1 MILITS
7 QKEATDMSSSALP
20 QPEVKKWRVIVFV
33 IVAGLLALLAWYG
46 GIRDLLLLPGQ
57 SGFPSEIHRWH
68 EAQSGAFTA
77 LLFGGSLLAL
87 LWQPLR
93 KPLLA
98 VFVVLSIALFSLS
111 FATVSGYGFNPIVLA
126 IGAVL
131 ICIIVIAY
139 PTPRALLNF
148 RREGSLS
155 YPLLVLTFIAAV
167 LLAPIIARELNW
179 QALGIT
185 GQDVHALNY
194 HWLGSV
200 MLALMLILAGSLAA
214 TKQAGWQ
221 TLSLITG
228 VTYLYLGGM
237 AELLPDYAGSWGVIG
252 GMLGL
257 LGGVAYIIATLVEAR
272 KSRQVVESRTS
283 DTSKVSS

>member
-1 MILITS
+1 
-7 QKEATDMSSSALP
+7 MSSSALP

-33 IVAGLLALLAWYG
+33 IIVGLLALLAWFG

-93 KPLLA
+93 KPLLV
-98 VFVVLSIALFSLS
+98 VFLVLSIALVSLS
-111 FATVSGYGFNPIVLA
+111 FATVSGYGFNPLVLA

-139 PTPRALLNF
+139 PTPRALLHF

-155 YPLLVLTFIAAV
+155 YPLLVLTFMAAV

-179 QALGIT
+179 QILGIT

-194 HWLGSV
+194 HWLTSV
-200 MLALMLILAGSLAA
+200 LLALILILAGSLAA

-221 TLSLITG
+221 VLGLITG
-228 VTYLYLGGM
+228 VAYLYLGGM
-237 AELLPDYAGSWGVIG
+237 AQLLPDYAGSWGVTG
-252 GMLGL
+252 GVLGL
-257 LGGVAYIIATLVEAR
+257 LGGVAYIAVTLVEAR
-272 KSRQVVESRTS
+272 KGRQVIGSR
-283 DTSKVSS
+283 DGNTSKVSKHALKL

>member
-1 MILITS
+1 
-7 QKEATDMSSSALP
+7 MSSSAQP
-20 QPEVKKWRVIVFV
+20 QPEAKKWRVIVFV

-46 GIRDLLLLPGQ
+46 GIRDLLLLPDQ

-87 LWQPLR
+87 LWQPLN

-98 VFVVLSIALFSLS
+98 VFVVLSIALVSLS
-111 FATVSGYGFNPIVLA
+111 FATVSGYGFNPLVLA
-126 IGAVL
+126 IGAAL

-139 PTPRALLNF
+139 PMPRALLNF
-148 RREGSLS
+148 RRDGTLS
-155 YPLLVLTFIAAV
+155 
-167 LLAPIIARELNW
+167 
-179 QALGIT
+179 
-185 GQDVHALNY
+185 
-194 HWLGSV
+194 SV

-221 TLSLITG
+221 ALGLITG
-228 VTYLYLGGM
+228 VAYLYLGGM
-237 AELLPDYAGSWGVIG
+237 AQLLPDYAGSWGVIG
-252 GMLGL
+252 GGLGL
-257 LGGVAYIIATLVEAR
+257 LGGVAYITATLVEAR
-272 KSRQVVESRTS
+272 KSRQVVGSRAG

>member
-1 MILITS
+1 
-7 QKEATDMSSSALP
+7 MSSSALP
-20 QPEVKKWRVIVFV
+20 HSESRKWRVIVFV
-33 IVAGLLALLAWYG
+33 IVAGLLALLAWFG

-68 EAQSGAFTA
+68 EAQSGAFTT
-77 LLFGGSLLAL
+77 LLFGGSLLGL
-87 LWQPLR
+87 LWQPQR
-93 KPLLA
+93 KPLLV
-98 VFVVLSIALFSLS
+98 VFLVLSIALFSIA
-111 FATVSGYGFNPIVLA
+111 FATVSGYGFNPIALA
-126 IGAVL
+126 PGAVF

-139 PTPRALLNF
+139 PKPRALLNF

-179 QALGIT
+179 QILGIT

-194 HWLGSV
+194 HWLTSV

-221 TLSLITG
+221 VLGLITG
-228 VTYLYLGGM
+228 VTYLYLGAM
-237 AELLPDYAGSWGVIG
+237 AELLPDYAGSWGVVG
-252 GMLGL
+252 GGLGL
-257 LGGVAYIIATLVEAR
+257 LGGVAYIITTFVDAR
-272 KSRQVVESRTS
+272 KSSQVVESRTGG
-283 DTSKVSS
+283 TSKVSS

>member
-7 QKEATDMSSSALP
+7 QKEATDMSSSVLP
-20 QPEVKKWRVIVFV
+20 QPEVKKWRVVVFV

-93 KPLLA
+93 KPLLV
-98 VFVVLSIALFSLS
+98 VFLVLSIALVSLS
-111 FATVSGYGFNPIVLA
+111 FATVSGYGFNPLVLA
-126 IGAVL
+126 IGAAL
-131 ICIIVIAY
+131 IFIIVIAY
-139 PTPRALLNF
+139 PMPRALLNF

-155 YPLLVLTFIAAV
+155 YPLLVLTILAAV

-179 QALGIT
+179 QILGIT

-194 HWLGSV
+194 HWLTSV

-221 TLSLITG
+221 VLGLITG
-228 VTYLYLGGM
+228 VAYLYLGGM
-237 AELLPDYAGSWGVIG
+237 AQLLPDYAGSWGVIG
-252 GMLGL
+252 GGLGL
-257 LGGVAYIIATLVEAR
+257 LGGVAYITATLVEAR
-272 KSRQVVESRTS
+272 KSRQVVGSRAG

>member
-1 MILITS
+1 
-7 QKEATDMSSSALP
+7 MSSSAQP
-20 QPEVKKWRVIVFV
+20 QPEAKKWRVIVFV

-46 GIRDLLLLPGQ
+46 GIRDLLLLPDQ

-87 LWQPLR
+87 LWQPLN

-98 VFVVLSIALFSLS
+98 VFVVLSIALVSLS
-111 FATVSGYGFNPIVLA
+111 FATVSGYGFNPLVLA
-126 IGAVL
+126 IGAAL

-139 PTPRALLNF
+139 PMPRALLNF
-148 RREGSLS
+148 RRDGTLS
-155 YPLLVLTFIAAV
+155 YPLLVLTILAAV

-179 QALGIT
+179 QILGIT

-194 HWLGSV
+194 HWLTSV
-200 MLALMLILAGSLAA
+200 LLALMLILAGSLAA

-221 TLSLITG
+221 VLGFIAG
-228 VTYLYLGGM
+228 VAFLYLGS
-237 AELLPDYAGSWGVIG
+237 AALLLPDYAGSWGVIG
-252 GMLGL
+252 GVLGL
-257 LGGVAYIIATLVEAR
+257 LAGLGYLTATLLEAR
-272 KSRQVVESRTS
+272 KSRLVTPSTTPEMGSTS
-283 DTSKVSS
+283 S

>member
-1 MILITS
+1 
-7 QKEATDMSSSALP
+7 MSSSALP

-33 IVAGLLALLAWYG
+33 IVAGLLALLVWFG
-46 GIRDLLLLPGQ
+46 GVRDLLLLPGQ

-77 LLFGGSLLAL
+77 LLFGGCLLTL
-87 LWQPLR
+87 LWQPQR

-98 VFVVLSIALFSLS
+98 VFLVLSIALVSLL
-111 FATVSGYGFNPIVLA
+111 FATVSGNGFNPIVLA

-139 PTPRALLNF
+139 PAPRALLNF
-148 RREGSLS
+148 RPGVSLS
-155 YPLLVLTFIAAV
+155 YPLLVFTFIAAA

-179 QALGIT
+179 QILGIT
-185 GQDVHALNY
+185 DQDVHALNY
-194 HWLGSV
+194 HWLTSV
-200 MLALMLILAGSLAA
+200 LLALMLILAGSLAA

-221 TLSLITG
+221 MLALITG
-228 VTYLYLGGM
+228 VTYLYLGAM
-237 AELLPDYAGSWGVIG
+237 AELLPNYAGSWGGIG
-252 GMLGL
+252 GGLGL
-257 LGGVAYIIATLVEAR
+257 LGGVAYITATLLEAR
-272 KSRQVVESRTS
+272 RSRQVVESRAG